1 MKNDEQMY
9 LQLKILKQKTIEW
22 VEMYYEL
29 LLKLANNLHT
39 PITNILMIMF
49 ISRLPSYL
57 CIITIGM
64 KMVTLQQHKDLALL
78 CEEGILEFEIQSFL
92 LIFQV
97 SKTIRVTITL
107 IVARKPNMYCINCHC
122 THPMWRCVKIRT
134 KNNQL
139 WL

>member
-1 MKNDEQMY
+1 MKNDEVY
-9 LQLKILKQKTIEW
+9 LQLKILKQKSIEW
-22 VEMYYEL
+22 VEVYYEL
-29 LLKLANNLHT
+29 LLKLVNNLHT
-39 PITNILMIMF
+39 PTTNILMTMF
-49 ISRLPSYL
+49 RSKLQSYL

-78 CEEGILEFEIQSFL
+78 CEEGILEFEAQSFL

-97 SKTIRVTITL
+97 SKTIGVTIIL

-122 THPMWRCVKIRT
+122 THPMWRCVKIRRN
-134 KNNQL
+134 NNQL